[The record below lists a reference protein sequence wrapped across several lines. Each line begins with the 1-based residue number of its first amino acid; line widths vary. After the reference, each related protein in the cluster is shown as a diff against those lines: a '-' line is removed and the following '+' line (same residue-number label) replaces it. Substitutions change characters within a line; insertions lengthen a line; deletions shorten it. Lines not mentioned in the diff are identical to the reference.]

1 MVPTRRPYQ
10 ETHGSIAERDEMSRT
25 CSAFEISAAGRD
37 APPCQNKI
45 GAYTPIVK
53 IANPDPALPATETQ
67 NASFPRPYPCRAL
80 LVGPETPPRQCPQ
93 PVAGAGARHSRGG
106 PLHHDQ

>member
-25 CSAFEISAAGRD
+25 CSAFEISAPGRD

-45 GAYTPIVK
+45 RAYTPIVK
-53 IANPDPALPATETQ
+53 IANPDPALPG
-67 NASFPRPYPCRAL
+67 PRRRHMPVFHAPIPTPRL
-80 LVGPETPPRQCPQ
+80 SSDQTLRLSKPLNPSLVQ
-93 PVAGAGARHSRGG
+93 
-106 PLHHDQ
+106 